1 MNSTDGAQ
9 RRRERPG
16 KNRLMRKTVVAL
28 WTILGACAWAGCNGG
43 GGKQEIPL
51 LGSQTY
57 LLQSSG
63 KMKVFASATA
73 EGASGSQALHKL
85 RVKRKNEGKEAKTPG
100 CWACTD
106 CICNSDDC
114 ACTECTSC

>member
-1 MNSTDGAQ
+1 
-9 RRRERPG
+9 
-16 KNRLMRKTVVAL
+16 MRTVVLVA
-28 WTILGACAWAGCNGG
+28 WTMVLSAGLMAACQG

-51 LGSQTY
+51 LAGQTY
-57 LLQSSG
+57 QLQSSG
-63 KMKVFASATA
+63 KMKVSTSFSG
-73 EGASGSQALHKL
+73 EGAQAIHKL
-85 RVKRKNEGKEAKTPG
+85 RVKRKNDGAAASTPG